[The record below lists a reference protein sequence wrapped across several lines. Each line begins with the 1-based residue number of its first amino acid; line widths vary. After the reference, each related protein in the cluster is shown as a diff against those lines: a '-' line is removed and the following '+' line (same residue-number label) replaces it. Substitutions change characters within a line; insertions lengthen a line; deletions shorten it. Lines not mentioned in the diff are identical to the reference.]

1 MTRRVTRVLGGL
13 VAALG
18 AAAVLSVYLIAPL
31 GIAIHQ
37 LGPSRLVAG
46 VAAAGLIPVVA
57 GFVLFVLVMTT
68 RKQMEPSESS
78 TNQRSSERIAV
89 DFEVSLRG
97 DERGQAI
104 DLSLG
109 GLAVVVDEERWV
121 DGDLE
126 EILAVSGIGEQGERL
141 ARVVRSEPIFSNGRR
156 QRLLRLQVIP
166 SPPGE
171 MQDAAAMSP
180 RTIEGAEGVG
190 PWDLVPSES
199 HAHAADAIP
208 TPEGTR

>member
-121 DGDLE
+121 DGDP
-126 EILAVSGIGEQGERL
+126 
-141 ARVVRSEPIFSNGRR
+141 RVVRSEPIFSNGRR